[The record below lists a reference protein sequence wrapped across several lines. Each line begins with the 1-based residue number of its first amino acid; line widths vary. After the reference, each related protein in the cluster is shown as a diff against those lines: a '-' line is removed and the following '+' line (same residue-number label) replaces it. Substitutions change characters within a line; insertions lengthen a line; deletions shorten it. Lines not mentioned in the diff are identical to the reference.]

1 MRKILKYIRKCDH
14 FGAQIKLNLHH
25 KEAYKSILGGILTM
39 IIATV
44 ILMIFVRGTI
54 SMIKRENYTISSSKL
69 LNLDPPMSK
78 LSINNFMLG
87 FSIDLQLQFQK
98 PIFKAFYSQQ
108 LQILNDDGTRI
119 KNGTS
124 LQSLEKCSLDHFI
137 HLDQTN
143 SYNQLIKGQVQ
154 EYFCLPKNYSLIQQG
169 TYKSN
174 VFQFGKIVLVSCIDE
189 PDCATSKEVT
199 EQGLQDSI
207 VKISTLIL
215 NTLVNLNQEQSIQKY
230 IYTDFYL
237 ETSFTKTTSTD
248 IYLEKLNVNIDE
260 SPISVLNS
268 IYQDELFSIQ
278 DTKLSQISSNIQS
291 NNIISQF
298 IIRLAQSED
307 IYKKQY
313 YKFDELISYV
323 GGITKFIVLVFGYF
337 ITKYNKTGLQIMLAN
352 DLYQFDIPETKK
364 GELTFSFQTL
374 VTQIL
379 DNIKQI
385 EDIASK
391 FKIGAI
397 KILTLGRFTKAISK
411 TTGSQQLISAG
422 SECLI
427 TNQSVSKRNAL
438 LTDDA
443 IIKTEQIESVKQSN
457 VTQYVNSSNL
467 DFYKNNFLE
476 QIINI
481 ILTGD
486 KKLKYSLVII
496 IKYLTCWRFSNIG
509 QHNKKI
515 LKQSKS
521 MIQKDMDILVIIQK
535 LQEMEKLKHLLLNK
549 EQLKVFNCLP
559 KPIVGSSRFTGNES
573 FQGMTGQ
580 FDKQSLTLTFKK
592 KKLFETRHQYNTSKK
607 LRKLYSAYESIKLS
621 NNVKSDFEKLMNQ
634 KLIDVLEPP
643 TLLHSFSSLAELQRL
658 ANLQTDKQSKIPKIQ
673 KKTSITIDESSTKH
687 FKKIKKDINSY
698 YFKPQNYQVK
708 SKQDYIDDIIYE
720 QQ

>member
-1 MRKILKYIRKCDH
+1 MKKTLKYIRKCDH

-25 KEAYKSILGGILTM
+25 KEAYKSILGGIITM
-39 IIATV
+39 IIAV
-44 ILMIFVRGTI
+44 AILMIFVRGTL
-54 SMIKRENYTISSSKL
+54 SLIKHENYTISSSKL
-69 LNLDPPMSK
+69 LNIDPPMSK
-78 LSINNFMLG
+78 LSVNNFMLG
-87 FSIDLQLQFQK
+87 FSIDLQLQFTK
-98 PIFKAFYSQQ
+98 PIYKAQYTQQ
-108 LQILNDDGTRI
+108 SQILNADGTRS
-119 KNGTS
+119 KNETN
-124 LQSLEKCSLDHFI
+124 LLSLEKCSLDHFLN
-137 HLDQTN
+137 LDQTN
-143 SYNQLIKGQVQ
+143 SYNQQIKGQIQ
-154 EYFCLPKNYSLIQQG
+154 EYFCLPKNYTIFQQG

-174 VFQFGKIVLVSCIDE
+174 VFQYGKIILVSCIDE
-189 PDCATSKEVT
+189 PECASSEEVNAL
-199 EQGLQDSI
+199 GLQDSV

-215 NTLVNLNQEQSIQKY
+215 NTLVNLNQEESIQKY
-230 IYTDFYL
+230 IYTDFYV
-237 ETSFTKTTSTD
+237 ETSLTKTTSTD
-248 IYLEKLNVNIDE
+248 IYLEKLNVKIDE

-268 IYQDELFSIQ
+268 VEQDELFSIQ
-278 DTKLSQISSNIQS
+278 DTKLSQITSNVQS

-352 DLYQFDIPETKK
+352 DLYQFDIPQTTK
-364 GELTFSFQTL
+364 GEVTFSFQTL

-397 KILTLGRFTKAISK
+397 KILTLGRFAKAISK
-411 TTGSQQLISAG
+411 TNGSQQLISAG
-422 SECLI
+422 SECLL

-443 IIKTEQIESVKQSN
+443 IIKTEQMETVKSSN
-457 VTQYVNSSNL
+457 AIQYVNSSNL

-486 KKLKYSLVII
+486 KKLKYSIVII

-509 QHNKKI
+509 KHNKKI

-559 KPIVGSSRFTGNES
+559 KPIVGSSRFTSSES
-573 FQGMTGQ
+573 IQGMTGQ

-621 NNVKSDFEKLMNQ
+621 NNSKSDFEKLMNQ

-658 ANLQTDKQSKIPKIQ
+658 ANLQTEKLAKMPRVQ
-673 KKTSITIDESSTKH
+673 KKTSITMDESSSKH
-687 FKKIKKDINSY
+687 FQQIKKDINSY
-698 YFKPQNYQVK
+698 YFKPQNYQIRSK
-708 SKQDYIDDIIYE
+708 SDYIDEIVYE
-720 QQ
+720 